1 MRARA
6 AGPWRHECLQ
16 GAGRQWKDVCGG
28 LSASFG
34 GLGSRRLLSTEII
47 GELRPGTETAWVGN
61 RKRAPAGYW
70 DDKANLFKALKRAER
85 QLSIEKVIVILF
97 CNSQCIFY

>member
-1 MRARA
+1 MCAKA
-6 AGPWRHECLQ
+6 PGTWRHECLQ
-16 GAGRQWKDVCGG
+16 GVGRQWKGACGA
-28 LSASFG
+28 LSVSF
-34 GLGSRRLLSTEII
+34 GLGSRRLLSTENI
-47 GELRPGTETAWVGN
+47 GELRQGTETAWVGN